1 MVEWLIHL
9 IRWVHGTGFSIQ
21 LIQHLMFGLHLCCLS
36 ELHETTTTGP
46 FPDHF
51 LWFYGCKWGSHS
63 INGLTYWLTTEATTV
78 PYKQLTNE
86 EVWLWSF
93 ANWHQLQPSPLGTY
107 RGVSWA
113 PTQGCQNIWVLK
125 PAGKSRGDM
134 SWGWVLFRTKT
145 MWDSLNAINHP

>member
-1 MVEWLIHL
+1 MEPVFLYNSS
-9 IRWVHGTGFSIQ
+9 SIWCLVCTWAVCQNYMKLQQ
-21 LIQHLMFGLHLCCLS
+21 LALS
-36 ELHETTTTGP
+36 QGP